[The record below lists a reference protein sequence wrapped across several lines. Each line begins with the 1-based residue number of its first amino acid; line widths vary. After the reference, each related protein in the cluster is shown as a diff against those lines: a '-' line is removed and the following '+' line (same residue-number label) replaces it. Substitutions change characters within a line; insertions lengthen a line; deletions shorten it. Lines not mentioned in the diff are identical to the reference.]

1 MIEPKEHLKEKE
13 RLKNLESYS
22 IMDTLP
28 EEDFDN
34 LTAIASEIC
43 DSPISLV
50 SLIDNKRQWFKS
62 HHGLDATETPKEL
75 AFCAHAINDPHNIF
89 IVKDARKDERFHDN
103 PLVTGEPHVTFYA
116 GVPLS
121 SEEGLPLGTLCVIDN
136 KPKDLTPAQKHSLN
150 ALSQQVMNLM
160 ELRKKKILF
169 EQVIQELEQK
179 NQELEQFASL
189 AAHDIKSPLRNI
201 SSLAEILS
209 KEYCPAMDAEGQ
221 KMIELIGNS
230 SDKLKKLVEGLLA
243 YSRCEKLSPEERSE
257 INPETLINDISG
269 LLVMDNTC
277 RINLKTDLDTISVN
291 QTAIDQILI
300 NLVANAIKYNDK
312 EVAEVEIG
320 ISEDQYHYLFYVK
333 DNGPGIAPEDQ
344 KKIFGIFEV
353 LGVTD
358 KFGQSGNGIGLATVK
373 KIVEMQGG
381 SIAVASKLGEGAT
394 FTFTL
399 EKE

>member
-1 MIEPKEHLKEKE
+1 MIEPKEYVKEKE

-43 DSPISLV
+43 DSPIALV

-62 HHGLDATETPKEL
+62 HHGLAATETPKEL
-75 AFCAHAINDPHNIF
+75 AFCAHAINDPHDIF
-89 IVKDARKDERFHDN
+89 IVEDARKDERFHDN

-136 KPKDLTPAQKHSLN
+136 KPKDLTKTQRKSLN
-150 ALSQQVMNLM
+150 ALSKQVMNLL

-169 EQVIQELEQK
+169 EQVIQDLEQK
-179 NQELEQFASL
+179 NQELEQFASV

-201 SSLAEILS
+201 SSLVEILS
-209 KEYCPAMDAEGQ
+209 KEYCPSMDAEGQ

-230 SDKLKKLVEGLLA
+230 SHKLKNLVEGLLA
-243 YSRCEKLSPEERSE
+243 YSRCEKLSPQERSE

-269 LLVMDNTC
+269 LLVIDNTC
-277 RINLKTDLDTISVN
+277 RVDLKTDLETIEVN

-312 EVAEVEIG
+312 ENAKVEIG
-320 ISEDQYHYLFYVK
+320 ISEDQQSYHFYVK
-333 DNGPGIAPEDQ
+333 DNGPGIAAEDQ
-344 KKIFGIFEV
+344 QRIFGIFEV
-353 LGVTD
+353 LGTTD
-358 KFGQSGNGIGLATVK
+358 KFGQSGSGIGLATVK
-373 KIVEMQGG
+373 KIAEAQGG
-381 SIAVASKLGEGAT
+381 SVAVESKLGEGAT

-399 EKE
+399 KKE